1 MSEQPPQYE
10 VGQVVNG
17 YSWNGVG
24 WDPVATE
31 AAPVD
36 TTYQGP
42 GFALPPGMATTQQ
55 YPAGGQAAPPRG
67 YAADLGGPT
76 PARAAAT
83 LFWLGVLVAVGV
95 TVAGFIAL
103 HSLSGGIF
111 WFGGYVIT
119 FALWRRA
126 WAKYQATS
134 YATGQGLSTNA
145 RLLLAAGG
153 LIAVVPAAFLG
164 VAWAGDQGSQSQ
176 LTETVGSCWAED
188 GSQVVLVACSD
199 SRAQYVAVQQV
210 STGSEE
216 TSCPSSSVGS
226 VVTDVATITL
236 CLQRR

>member
-24 WDPVATE
+24 WDPVASD
-31 AAPVD
+31 AAPVEHGLPGSRVRVATRVRDD
-36 TTYQGP
+36 TAVP
-42 GFALPPGMATTQQ
+42 GGRSGCPATRVRRR
-55 YPAGGQAAPPRG
+55 PRRSHAGPRG
-67 YAADLGGPT
+67 RHPVL
-76 PARAAAT
+76 ARRTGRRRRHGRRLHRAP
-83 LFWLGVLVAVGV
+83 LVERRHLLVRR
-95 TVAGFIAL
+95 L
-103 HSLSGGIF
+103 R
-111 WFGGYVIT
+111 IT

-216 TSCPSSSVGS
+216 TSCPSSS
-226 VVTDVATITL
+226 AR
-236 CLQRR
+236 QRGHRRRHDHAMPAA